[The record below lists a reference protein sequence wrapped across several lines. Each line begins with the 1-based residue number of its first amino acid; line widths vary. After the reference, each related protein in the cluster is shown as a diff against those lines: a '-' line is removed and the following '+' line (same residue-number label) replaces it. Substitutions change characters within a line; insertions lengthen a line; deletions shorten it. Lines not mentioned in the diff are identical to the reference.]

1 MKLNRILLGLLYL
14 ITVVAFGL
22 LVAKGYDYYRL
33 PTDQRPHH
41 PLHEQ
46 WKPSGI
52 IGHGVGIIGSAL
64 MLILLTYSLRK
75 RTRAMQRWGDI
86 RWWLNYHIWM
96 GITGPLLVL
105 LHTTFKFGGIV
116 SISFWSMVAVALSG
130 VLGRY
135 IYVQI
140 PRAGS
145 GEELSDAELADL
157 DESLQKRLREQYALS
172 DAVML
177 QLSAVGMPAQRQG
190 WGTLWSVFVGD
201 LAMPFKLRS
210 ARRILAEKN
219 LIPRH
224 EIPSALKLVERRAKL
239 HRRMAL
245 LSSARELLHHWHI
258 IHRPFALV
266 MLLIMTVH
274 VVITVLFGY
283 HWIF

>member
-1 MKLNRILLGLLYL
+1 MRLNRIILGILYL
-14 ITVVAFGL
+14 VTIVAFGL
-22 LVAKGYDYYRL
+22 LLAKGYDYYRL
-33 PTDQRPHH
+33 PTDQRPHNS
-41 PLHEQ
+41 LHEQ

-52 IGHGVGIIGSAL
+52 IGHGVGIVGSVL

-75 RTRAMQRWGDI
+75 RSRAMQRWGNI

-140 PRAGS
+140 PRTVDGQ
-145 GEELSDAELADL
+145 ELSDAELADL
-157 DESLQKRLREQYALS
+157 DESLQERLREQYALS
-172 DAVML
+172 DEVML
-177 QLSAVGMPAQRQG
+177 QLSAVGMPARRHG
-190 WGTLWSVFVGD
+190 WGILWSVFVGD
-201 LAMPFKLRS
+201 LAMPFKLHS
-210 ARRILAEKN
+210 ARRLLTKKN
-219 LIPRH
+219 LIPNH
-224 EIPSALKLVERRAKL
+224 EISSALKLVKRRAKL

-274 VVITVLFGY
+274 VIITVLFGY